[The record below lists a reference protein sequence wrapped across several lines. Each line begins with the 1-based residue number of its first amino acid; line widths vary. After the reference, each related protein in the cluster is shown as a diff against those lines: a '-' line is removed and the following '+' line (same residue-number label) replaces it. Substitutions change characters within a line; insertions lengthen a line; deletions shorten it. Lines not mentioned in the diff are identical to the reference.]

1 MRVARRRNPPRRWV
15 SRLLNSGLFDRDY
28 YEAQT
33 GQRFDDDAQAVR
45 HFLSASPAHACSFHP
60 LVEPG
65 WVERQTGDSALAWHA
80 HLFRAVAIASTG
92 PLFDLSVM
100 RSRLGAETAAGTG
113 RMPRGNASTPARL
126 LSAFLNGAAA
136 SPVLPVAGD
145 AAAQAQSA
153 GAPTPTWPEARVALR
168 ALAETTSGQLA
179 SAARR
184 NPTEWDAA
192 AEQRLLASLG
202 PVTAPSGTDP
212 LVSVIMPTY
221 NRESLIGAAIESVR
235 AQSITSWELIIVDD
249 GSSDGTAELVAGLQ
263 RDDGRIRLVSQA
275 NAGVSAARNNGIAHA
290 VGGFIA
296 FLDSDNTWTPDFLRA
311 SLASLQAAEA
321 AGSFA
326 AVEIQLDGGGREYL
340 GAPAARQDLLDGRN
354 LVDLNALIVRRDI
367 LLEAGGF
374 DTTLRRWVDYDL
386 VLRLLRRHELLYVPM
401 IGVIYDHRASAGDRI
416 TTSQSPLWRSVV
428 LEKNMVDWAA
438 LALAVE
444 SRVAGRTSALIH
456 SRRQWAD
463 TLLTVQGLLRDA
475 GDADVEIVVID
486 TASPRDEAAIL
497 TAAFLG
503 DERVRVQRI
512 AADVRRPAALNI
524 AFAASTGGQ
533 IVVEE
538 SGALAAAGW
547 VAASGVITAAEFLAH
562 RGFTPMPSG
571 DTTGETLA
579 WRDTADPA

>member
-15 SRLLNSGLFDRDY
+15 SRLLDSGLFDRDY

-33 GQRFDDDAQAVR
+33 GLRFGDDAQAVH
-45 HFLSASPAHACSFHP
+45 HFLSAGPAHAYSFHP

-80 HLFRAVAIASTG
+80 QLFRAGAIESTG
-92 PLFDLSVM
+92 PLFDLSAM
-100 RSRLGAETAAGTG
+100 RRRMGAGVPASARL
-113 RMPRGNASTPARL
+113 SPARL
-126 LSAFLNGAAA
+126 LQDFLRAAES
-136 SPVLPVAGD
+136 SPHLPVTAGIRP
-145 AAAQAQSA
+145 A
-153 GAPTPTWPEARVALR
+153 TWPEARVALR
-168 ALAETTSGQLA
+168 ALAETTSRQLA

-202 PVTAPSGTDP
+202 PVAVPNGVAP
-212 LVSVIMPTY
+212 LVSVIMPTF

-235 AQSITSWELIIVDD
+235 AQSISSWELIVVDD
-249 GSSDGTAELVAGLQ
+249 GSSDGTRELVAGLQ
-263 RDDGRIRLVSQA
+263 GDDGRIRLVSQA

-311 SLASLQAAEA
+311 SLASLQTATAP
-321 AGSFA
+321 GSFA

-354 LVDLNALIVRRDI
+354 LVDLNALIVRRDV
-367 LLEAGGF
+367 LLEVGGF
-374 DTTLRRWVDYDL
+374 DTALRRWVDYDL
-386 VLRLLRRHELLYVPM
+386 VLRLLRRHELLYVPI

-428 LEKNMVDWAA
+428 LEKNMVEWAA
-438 LALAVE
+438 LALALDA
-444 SRVAGRTSALIH
+444 RVAGRTSALIH

-463 TLLTVQGLLRDA
+463 TLLTVQSLLREA
-475 GDADVEIVVID
+475 GDADIEIVVID

-512 AADVRRPAALNI
+512 AADVRRPAALNL
-524 AFAASTGGQ
+524 AFAASSGGR
-533 IVVEE
+533 IVVEQA
-538 SGALAAAGW
+538 GALAASGW
-547 VAASGVITAAEFLAH
+547 ATASGTITAAEFVAH
-562 RGFTPMPSG
+562 RGFTPLPEGDASG
-571 DTTGETLA
+571 EALA
-579 WRDTADPA
+579 WRTADTA